1 MALPLLAIGTALG
14 GLGSLLGGLKSGN
27 AANKAANSQRDIAQ
41 QQAGLFG
48 QASPY
53 YNLLLQ
59 AYGQHLG
66 FPGPQMVPQGPQP
79 AGGVLGRAGVMQPG
93 NGSQMQMPTTL
104 PQGFNQNPYENTEDR
119 ARLQQANTAIS
130 HNYQNAAHNLSYGL
144 GRRGLT
150 GSNLDVAGRTQLLA
164 DAARQQGNFQ
174 QQLAINAPQEFE
186 RRLSMFANLLNP
198 GLGAGPSAAGMY
210 GQQAA
215 QFGNQAGAAGSN
227 LGSILQNYMMLQA
240 MKNGQQQ
247 QPGTTSPFQTS
258 YTPPYTPGISGGY
271 GLTGADFLG

>member
-1 MALPLLAIGTALG
+1 MIDPITAISAVGAISNLI
-14 GLGSLLGGLKSGN
+14 SG
-27 AANKAANSQRDIAQ
+27 NKAAKAQNKATNAQASIAN

-48 QASPY
+48 ASSPY

-59 AYGQHLG
+59 AMGQHLG
-66 FPGPQMVPQGPQP
+66 FPGPQMVPQGPQS

-93 NGSQMQMPTTL
+93 HGSQMQMPTTL
-104 PQGFNQNPYENTEDR
+104 PQGFNQNPFENTADR

-164 DAARQQGNFQ
+164 DASRQQGNFQ

-210 GQQAA
+210 GNQASMYG
-215 QFGNQAGAAGSN
+215 QQAGAAGSN
-227 LGSILQNYMMLQA
+227 LSSIMQNYMMQDALKKYQSQRS
-240 MKNGQQQ
+240 NLVLDDFINQ
-247 QPGTTSPFQTS
+247 
-258 YTPPYTPGISGGY
+258 
-271 GLTGADFLG
+271 GL